1 MRNCSIG
8 MHPQLWN
15 SLVRWLLMVQ
25 ARHWCHLLQ
34 ASSSS
39 STGVPWPGTIPSAS
53 WFLIWHQHPYES
65 MASTFEK
72 SWPFRGFKII
82 IRRTVRA
89 QWTDDFFW
97 KGDVSLL
104 NIIVLIAEHFVDER
118 LCVTGLTISS
128 NNGNKTGDFHLLQIF
143 ILNLMIGMKNVRLI
157 TDCRALER
165 HSGNDS
171 NMSDN

>member
-1 MRNCSIG
+1 MTKWFETLS
-8 MHPQLWN
+8 
-15 SLVRWLLMVQ
+15 
-25 ARHWCHLLQ
+25 
-34 ASSSS
+34 
-39 STGVPWPGTIPSAS
+39 SAS
-53 WFLIWHQHPYES
+53 HVEHEDLIKVVS
-65 MASTFEK
+65 
-72 SWPFRGFKII
+72 
-82 IRRTVRA
+82 
-89 QWTDDFFW
+89 FW

-143 ILNLMIGMKNVRLI
+143 ILNLMIGMKNVHLI

-171 NMSDN
+171 SMSDN